1 MASSENFN
9 FWERLRLQKNTV
21 YQWISQVLKEV
32 DFMVYEPKFYKTAFS
47 SLANLKSSFSKRQL
61 KFLLIVLAKCYNED
75 SSFSKPKSI
84 DRHEILANKLW
95 RLTSTMGF
103 NLPAVCV
110 TDKHTSFHKKQK
122 KGKKRKAPSAKSNME
137 NARKYLEG
145 QKRKLMIARLEE
157 MGSSK
162 DIATQAVLACG
173 YEDVDACVNYIFDRF
188 SSDPIFDS
196 GASSSSSGQN
206 LGKSSVRGINNVG
219 CSGGGRD
226 GNVDRVTSQEELDR
240 IIDVYEKKGY
250 PKSDFIVALRQA
262 NGIIASAV
270 ELLEKQKEDE
280 ARQIAVSIVI
290 FVLTGMSPKPTF

>member
-1 MASSENFN
+1 M
-9 FWERLRLQKNTV
+9 
-21 YQWISQVLKEV
+21 
-32 DFMVYEPKFYKTAFS
+32 
-47 SLANLKSSFSKRQL
+47 
-61 KFLLIVLAKCYNED
+61 
-75 SSFSKPKSI
+75 
-84 DRHEILANKLW
+84 
-95 RLTSTMGF
+95 
-103 NLPAVCV
+103 
-110 TDKHTSFHKKQK
+110 
-122 KGKKRKAPSAKSNME
+122 
-137 NARKYLEG
+137 
-145 QKRKLMIARLEE
+145 
-157 MGSSK
+157 
-162 DIATQAVLACG
+162 LACG

-206 LGKSSVRGINNVG
+206 LGNSSARGINNVS

-290 FVLTGMSPKPTF
+290 FVLTGMSSNPPF

>member
-95 RLTSTMGF
+95 HLTSTMGF

-206 LGKSSVRGINNVG
+206 LSISSVSGINNA
-219 CSGGGRD
+219 SGSDGSRD

-290 FVLTGMSPKPTF
+290 FVLTGMSSKPTF